1 MRPTV
6 DFATPEDVPLSFEL
20 AGPGS
25 RILAALLDQLLILT
39 IEIGLVTAAVLVG
52 VLGEWITEADVQRVA
67 DDLTAGGGPTAYL
80 VAISFVAAF
89 VVNFGYYVLLEMVTN
104 GQTVGKR
111 VLKIRVIRD
120 GGYGL
125 TLTASLIRNLARMV
139 DMIPQ
144 TYLVGMIAMI
154 AHRQEK
160 RFGDMMAG
168 TVVVRERQ
176 RSSAGLPFGDQ
187 RYSTLAERRFHLD
200 RKALEGLD
208 EEHEQVL
215 ALFFSR
221 SRLDSAAER
230 RTIHGLSHG
239 FAVRMQPPPVFEG
252 DRDRLLF
259 LKEVYLALRERREI
273 G

>member
-25 RILAALLDQLLILT
+25 RILAGLLDQMIVLS
-39 IEIGLVTAAVLVG
+39 IEIGLLFAALLFG
-52 VLGEWITEADVQRVA
+52 VLGEWINETDIQSAADELSR
-67 DDLTAGGGPTAYL
+67 GGGPTAYL
-80 VAISFVAAF
+80 FAISLVAGF
-89 VVNFGYYVLLEMVTN
+89 VVNFGYYVVLEMVTN
-104 GQTVGKR
+104 GQTIGKR
-111 VLKIRVIRD
+111 ALGIRVIRD

-125 TLTASLIRNLARMV
+125 TLTASLLRNLARLV
-139 DMIPQ
+139 DMLPQ
-144 TYLVGMIAMI
+144 TYLVGMVVMI
-154 AHRQEK
+154 AHRKEK
-160 RFGDMMAG
+160 RLGDMMAG
-168 TVVVRERQ
+168 TVVVRERP

-187 RYSTLAERRFHLD
+187 RYSTLTERRFHLD
-200 RKALEGLD
+200 RDAIEGFD

-215 ALFFSR
+215 AQFFGR
-221 SRLDSAAER
+221 PRLDPFQER

-239 FAVRMQPPPVFEG
+239 LAVRMRPPPVFEG